1 MVTSQVCVFKI
12 YTEDIVSADPSS
24 ISTPVIVGVG
34 AGVASIG
41 MTIIGIA
48 IILVK
53 VKR

>member
-1 MVTSQVCVFKI
+1 MSLKN

-24 ISTPVIVGVG
+24 IRTVVLGVG

-48 IILVK
+48 YFLVK
-53 VKR
+53 ARR